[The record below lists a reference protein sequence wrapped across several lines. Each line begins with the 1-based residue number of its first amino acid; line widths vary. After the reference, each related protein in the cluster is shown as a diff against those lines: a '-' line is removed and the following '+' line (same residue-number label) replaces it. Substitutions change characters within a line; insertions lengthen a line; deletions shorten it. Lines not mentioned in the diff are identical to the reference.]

1 MKMPKTYFD
10 FIQVLRPELL
20 DFVKKDVNYLK
31 SINRDTPIVSVDEY
45 TPNGLQEC
53 LINSE
58 NKVIESAA
66 NSLNIPVH
74 IVKQYI
80 KNDKAFN
87 HQLFALKQSVNYD
100 FHSCLNFLLSGQKT
114 FFFSD
119 VISQK
124 LVHTEIHIPAVEIQL
139 PFFTCQLVFTEKEVI
154 DAFYAKA
161 ILDNPD
167 LKIDYSC
174 PISVFVTLFDNCD
187 NLDGRR
193 IIFNSYHY
201 KFPHEIFLMQKRELF
216 LGNNWN
222 LEQSLKTDWEKLTP
236 DNLGLGTIFNQND
249 NTIVK
254 SEDNIFYTDGLLFYR
269 IVLNAILYINS
280 IKADQSEQISDF
292 KKLQKKLKREKSH
305 LKKEKIISDL
315 QKISVLDYTAIGFNE
330 QSIVLKKS
338 DGSEEDLDY
347 PKLNVLD
354 KRIFHRFMV
363 RGHWRNQRYG
373 VGLSE
378 TKLIWIKPYI
388 KGDDLS
394 EIINK
399 PYIIKE

>member
-1 MKMPKTYFD
+1 MPKTYFD
-10 FIQVLRPELL
+10 CIQTIRPELL
-20 DFVKKDVNYLK
+20 DFVKKDVKYLE
-31 SINRDTPIVSVDEY
+31 SINRNTPIVSVDEY

-53 LINSE
+53 LKNSE
-58 NKVIESAA
+58 KKILESIANNLNLPLYVIEQ
-66 NSLNIPVH
+66 H
-74 IVKQYI
+74 I
-80 KNDKAFN
+80 KNDTAFN

-119 VISQK
+119 TISQK
-124 LVHTEIHIPAVEIQL
+124 LVHTEINIPATEIQL
-139 PFFTCQLVFTEKEVI
+139 PFSACQLVFTEKEVI
-154 DAFYAKA
+154 DAFYARA
-161 ILDNPD
+161 IIDNPD

-174 PISVFVTLFDNCD
+174 PVSVFVTLFDDCD

-201 KFPHEIFLMQKRELF
+201 KFPYDIFLMQKRELF

-236 DNLGLGTIFNQND
+236 DNLGLGVILNNNHDDTIK
-249 NTIVK
+249 K
-254 SEDNIFYTDGLLFYR
+254 SEDKFFYTDGLLFYR
-269 IVLNAILYINS
+269 IILNAILYINS
-280 IKADQSEQISDF
+280 IKSDQLEQISDF
-292 KKLQKKLKREKSH
+292 KKLQKKLKQEKSH
-305 LKKEKIISDL
+305 LKIEKITSEL
-315 QKISVLDYTAIGFNE
+315 QKTSILNYTAIGFNE
-330 QSIVLKKS
+330 QSIVLKKN
-338 DGSEEDLDY
+338 DGSEKDLDY
-347 PKLNVLD
+347 PSLNVLD
-354 KRIFHRFMV
+354 KKIFHRFMV
-363 RGHWRNQRYG
+363 RGHWRNQRCG

-378 TKLIWIKPYI
+378 TKLIWIKPYV